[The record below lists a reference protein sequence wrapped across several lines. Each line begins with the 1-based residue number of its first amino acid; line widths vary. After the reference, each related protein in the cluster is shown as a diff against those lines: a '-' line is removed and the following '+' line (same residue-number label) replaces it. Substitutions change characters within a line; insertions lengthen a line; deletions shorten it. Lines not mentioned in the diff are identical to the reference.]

1 MPGPASDPAPDP
13 APDPGNA
20 APDPGNAALDPAVAE
35 DAAKLAGIFRWL
47 AEVEFPGYSPLYE
60 HLALHIADEPWI
72 PGLITRHNQ
81 SSFAAVLFLDCV
93 RELTLDDPD
102 LPLARRYAEIVAGA
116 DPVEPDPWPLFR
128 EVVVAH
134 QGELATLLETR
145 SIQTNEVGRS
155 AALLP
160 AFEAVSR
167 RFGRPLALIEIG
179 CSAGLNLLF
188 DQFHIDYGGAGSAGP
203 PDSPVQ
209 LTCAAHGP
217 LRPPIPTQAPRVIS
231 RLGID
236 INPVDV
242 TDPIATRW
250 LEACIWPDVPHRV
263 ERFRAALG
271 LARLDPPEVR
281 RGNAVDLVAE
291 SIRAVPDDAV
301 ACLDSTWV
309 LAYFS
314 DDSGPSC
321 TDCST
326 SSAPTGPSP
335 TSPPSTPATPP
346 GFPRPPVRARSAI
359 TPRRR
364 CSASASG
371 TTAAPGTGP
380 WPGCRRTGSGS
391 TGSIRPPPREARS
404 PLGACA
410 ARADGDERHPRRDAT
425 HPGQASAIDA
435 PQVRN
440 VLWASGLSRA
450 KHTWG
455 VLGIRTEY
463 SLPLRC
469 AALIPWAANPRNR
482 LLPAQRGD
490 GSHAECPR
498 RSPVPTRAVRRKVGC
513 PVRRHPVDR
522 GTLRPPGLRLL
533 TPLAERSD
541 PGVRRARGDP
551 VAVRR

>member
-1 MPGPASDPAPDP
+1 VPGPASDPAPDP

-314 DDSGPSC
+314 DDERAELHRLLDELGADRSIAYVTAEYAGNAPWVPEAPRPSEVGDH
-321 TDCST
+321 T
-326 SSAPTGPSP
+326 SP
-335 TSPPSTPATPP
+335 TLLGLGLWDHGRTGHRALAWMPPHGQWLDWLDPT
-346 GFPRPPVRARSAI
+346 
-359 TPRRR
+359 
-364 CSASASG
+364 SASG
-371 TTAAPGTGP
+371 
-380 WPGCRRTGSGS
+380 SS
-391 TGSIRPPPREARS
+391 
-404 PLGACA
+404 
-410 ARADGDERHPRRDAT
+410 
-425 HPGQASAIDA
+425 
-435 PQVRN
+435 
-440 VLWASGLSRA
+440 
-450 KHTWG
+450 
-455 VLGIRTEY
+455 
-463 SLPLRC
+463 
-469 AALIPWAANPRNR
+469 
-482 LLPAQRGD
+482 
-490 GSHAECPR
+490 
-498 RSPVPTRAVRRKVGC
+498 
-513 PVRRHPVDR
+513 
-522 GTLRPPGLRLL
+522 
-533 TPLAERSD
+533 
-541 PGVRRARGDP
+541 
-551 VAVRR
+551 